1 MAGRLGVKISE
12 RPYKGGSMAALLFA
26 LLMFNSEALEVIGE
40 KSESVVHCSKEITQ
54 TSYFVL
60 ADGAC
65 VESVEFPGDS
75 YISVLFTQSEK
86 AELDKLVSEIKKKG
100 SVPSLSP
107 EACTLSAAK
116 PAPYLFLAN
125 KEDCSAEDNNRLG
138 GCFELDINPGFD
150 MPDTYY
156 LPEHLP
162 EPAPY
167 KTKIKVQVIESRTKE
182 ICLPE

>member
-1 MAGRLGVKISE
+1 MVGLI
-12 RPYKGGSMAALLFA
+12 FA
-26 LLMFNSEALEVIGE
+26 LLMVNSGALEIIGE
-40 KSESVVHCSKEITQ
+40 KSESTIHCSKEIAQ

-75 YISVLFTQSEK
+75 YISVLFTRFEK
-86 AELDKLVSEIKKKG
+86 TELDKLVSEIKKKG
-100 SVPSLSP
+100 SVPTLSP
-107 EACTLSAAK
+107 EACTLSSAK

-125 KEDCSAEDNNRLG
+125 KEDCSPEDKNRLG
-138 GCFELDINPGFD
+138 GCFELDVNPGFD
-150 MPDTYY
+150 MPNSYY

-167 KTKIKVQVIESRTKE
+167 KTKIRVHVVESLVSET
-182 ICLPE
+182 CLPK

>member
-1 MAGRLGVKISE
+1 MG
-12 RPYKGGSMAALLFA
+12 ALFFA
-26 LLMFNSEALEVIGE
+26 TLLMFNAEAFEIIGQ
-40 KSESVVHCSKEITQ
+40 KSESAVHCTKEITK
-54 TSYFVL
+54 TNYLVH

-65 VESVEFPGDS
+65 VESYEYPDSS

-86 AELDKLVSEIKKKG
+86 AEFDKLQAEIESKG
-100 SVPSLSP
+100 LIPTFTPETCSV
-107 EACTLSAAK
+107 SAAK

-125 KEDCSAEDNNRLG
+125 KEDCSAEDKNRAG
-138 GCFELDINPGFD
+138 GCFELSVIPGFD

-167 KTKIKVQVIESRTKE
+167 KTKIKVRVTETRVKE
-182 ICLPE
+182 TCLAK